1 MFKRNTGCSNSV
13 QTVCSHCEHIVFA
26 FEHVINSEFVVK
38 DAYGDMVG
46 VGDWRGRTDNL
57 VLEKVV

>member
-1 MFKRNTGCSNSV
+1 MFT
-13 QTVCSHCEHIVFA
+13 